1 MSLIEQ
7 CKGEKIR
14 TRNISVAIYTLDE
27 ESIAVEGVLKDDR
40 FVTQYTFDGDEFP
53 PGIVHHMVVRMRIR
67 GESLTMEEIE
77 VEMPCTPYYPC
88 VENKN
93 SLNKL
98 KGSSII
104 QGFASRIKKNVGGI
118 NGCVHLTALL
128 LSMVPAAI
136 QGYWANLT
144 RKPEMEIVFPEA
156 LIQFLIDSCSVW
168 QRDRTLAKE
177 LINEIEGKTASRIG
191 S

>member
-7 CKGEKIR
+7 CRGEKIR
-14 TRNISVAIYTLDE
+14 TRNISVAIYTIDE

-40 FVTQYTFDGDEFP
+40 FVTQYTFVGDEFP
-53 PGIVHHMVVRMRIR
+53 PGIVHHMVVRMRIG
-67 GESLTMEEIE
+67 GESLTIEEIE
-77 VEMPCTPYYPC
+77 VEMPCTPYETC

-93 SLNKL
+93 SLDKL
-98 KGSSII
+98 KGLSII
-104 QGFASRIKKNVGGI
+104 RGFTSRVKKTVGGI

-136 QGYWANLT
+136 QGHWTNLT
-144 RKPEMEIVFPEA
+144 RKPDVEIVFPEA
-156 LIQFLIDSCSVW
+156 LMHFLIDSCSVW

-177 LINEIEGKTASRIG
+177 LISNIEEMTT
-191 S
+191 

>member
-14 TRNISVAIYTLDE
+14 TRNISVAIYTIDK

-40 FVTQYTFDGDEFP
+40 FVPQYTFVGDEFP

-67 GESLTMEEIE
+67 GDSLTIEEIE
-77 VEMPCTPYYPC
+77 VEMPCTPYEPC
-88 VENKN
+88 IENKN

-104 QGFASRIKKNVGGI
+104 QGFASRVKKTVGGI

-144 RKPEMEIVFPEA
+144 LKPEVEIVFSEA
-156 LIQFLIDSCSVW
+156 LMKFLIDSCSVW
-168 QRDRTLAKE
+168 QRDRMLAKD
-177 LINEIEGKTASRIG
+177 LISKIEEMTT
-191 S
+191 

>member
-1 MSLIEQ
+1 MSLVEQ

-40 FVTQYTFDGDEFP
+40 FVTQYTFVGDEFP
-53 PGIVHHMVVRMRIR
+53 PGIIHHMVVRMRIR
-67 GESLTMEEIE
+67 GESLTVEEIE
-77 VEMPCTPYYPC
+77 VEMPFTPFETC
-88 VENKN
+88 LENKS

-98 KGSSII
+98 KGASITH
-104 QGFASRIKKNVGGI
+104 GFTSRVKKTVGGI

-136 QGYWANLT
+136 HGYWTNLT
-144 RKPEMEIVFPEA
+144 RKPDVQIVSPEA
-156 LIQFLIDSCSVW
+156 VMQLLIDSCSVW

-177 LINEIEGKTASRIG
+177 LISKIEEKTA
-191 S
+191 